1 MILSVEAQLPEGKIL
16 REEIEI
22 RESDLRSSVI
32 GSRTYLRAGLYDLSD
47 KLVEEIRRQI
57 DLGEIP
63 RHLQARSDYSER

>member
-57 DLGEIP
+57 DLGEMK
-63 RHLQARSDYSER
+63 